1 MCENCAV
8 DCVPRKQRAL
18 SVAAHEFCNVG
29 ADKRDRRLLRSEGLV
44 EPNDPVNDFARYS
57 HLLAGEGDDGDG
69 DGGSDEVDFVLES
82 VAYGHSCLYRSAMGD
97 LARRPPALMR
107 FCRRSFS
114 RCGSRS
120 LGLGLRLE
128 LPVDWPVASMA
139 AARPLF
145 CSM

>member
-1 MCENCAV
+1 MWESCAA

-18 SVAAHEFCNVG
+18 SVAAHEFCSEG
-29 ADKRDRRLLRSEGLV
+29 ADGRDRRLLRSEALV

-57 HLLAGEGDDGDG
+57 HLVAGNG
-69 DGGSDEVDFVLES
+69 DGGNDKVDFVLES
-82 VAYGHSCLYRSAMGD
+82 VAYGHSCLYRSAIGD

-107 FCRRSFS
+107 FCRRSLS

-139 AARPLF
+139 AARPLL
-145 CSM
+145 CSI